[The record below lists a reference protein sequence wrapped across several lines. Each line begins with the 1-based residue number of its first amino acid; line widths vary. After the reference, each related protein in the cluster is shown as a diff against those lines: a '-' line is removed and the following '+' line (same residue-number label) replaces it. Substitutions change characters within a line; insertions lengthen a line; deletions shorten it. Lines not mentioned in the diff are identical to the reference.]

1 MINLLCKIFVK
12 DYADTESAVV
22 RQRYG
27 TFVSTLGLVLNICL
41 AASKIAIGIAFGAI
55 AIKADGMNNLF
66 DAFTT
71 TIALI
76 SFKICVKPADRHHP
90 FGHARFEYIASM
102 IVAFI
107 IFHFGI
113 DLVTESIEKIISGES
128 DTTFSII
135 SVVVLCISITIKL
148 FMYIMNTSVGKKI
161 NSSIMRATATDSLSD
176 IIATSG
182 VLISILALH
191 FANVDID
198 AYMGIVIAFIIFYN
212 GIKIF
217 NDTKDSIL
225 GEQPDKEIISKVK
238 KIVSQYPQA
247 LGTHDMFF
255 HNYGAGRCIMS
266 MHIEVDGMEDV
277 FATHDIIDNIEKQI
291 YSELSIKCTVHMDP
305 IVTDD
310 NVLNDLHKKVS
321 AKISL
326 INGKLHIHDFRFVK
340 GVTHSNLIFD
350 IAAPFELD
358 ISDEDIISE
367 ANKKVREIDKSY
379 NAVVT
384 VDRE

>member
-1 MINLLCKIFVK
+1 
-12 DYADTESAVV
+12 
-22 RQRYG
+22 
-27 TFVSTLGLVLNICL
+27 
-41 AASKIAIGIAFGAI
+41 
-55 AIKADGMNNLF
+55 
-66 DAFTT
+66 
-71 TIALI
+71 
-76 SFKICVKPADRHHP
+76 
-90 FGHARFEYIASM
+90 
-102 IVAFI
+102 
-107 IFHFGI
+107 
-113 DLVTESIEKIISGES
+113 
-128 DTTFSII
+128 
-135 SVVVLCISITIKL
+135 
-148 FMYIMNTSVGKKI
+148 MNTSVGKKI

>member
-1 MINLLCKIFVK
+1 
-12 DYADTESAVV
+12 
-22 RQRYG
+22 
-27 TFVSTLGLVLNICL
+27 L